1 MQLSRRSNIMP
12 PSAIRKLAP
21 FAEEAERAGKKVYYL
36 NIGQPDI
43 ETPAP
48 IIDAIGAYSEKVI
61 GYGHSKGSYELRK
74 AISDY
79 YKRLDIE
86 ISPQE
91 ISITEGASEAI
102 LFAYSVITDP
112 GDEVMIFEPFY
123 ANYNGF
129 AATMG
134 VNLIPVTLNAENGFS
149 LPGKKEIMSHI
160 TNRTRAIQ
168 ICNPNNPTGNILTR
182 EEMEMLRQIA
192 LQEELFIVS
201 DEVYREFTYNGQKAI
216 SLLEFDDLEEQAVV
230 IDSISKQFSACG
242 ARIGA
247 LISRN
252 GELLEQAL
260 KYGQLRLCPS
270 VLGQVGATAAY
281 RMDSEYFDPIWK
293 EFRERR
299 DTVVE
304 YLQKIDGVT
313 CTEPAGTFYL
323 MATLPVNDSE
333 DFARFLLTDF
343 DIDNETVML
352 APGPGFYATKG
363 MGYNE
368 IRIAYVLGIE
378 ALKKA
383 MNILEKGLAAYREL
397 Q

>member
-1 MQLSRRSNIMP
+1 MP
-12 PSAIRKLAP
+12 VSAIRKLVP
-21 FAEEAERAGKKVYYL
+21 FAEAAEEAGKKVYHL

-48 IIDAIGAYSEKVI
+48 VMDAIRKYDSPVM
-61 GYGHSKGSYELRK
+61 GYGPSKGEYYLRK
-74 AISDY
+74 AISDF
-79 YKRLDIE
+79 YKRLDID
-86 ISPQE
+86 ITPDD

-112 GDEVMIFEPFY
+112 GDEVLIFEPFY

-134 VNLIPVTLNAENGFS
+134 VNLIPVTLNAANGFS
-149 LPGKKEIMSHI
+149 LPSKKEIMSHI

-168 ICNPNNPTGNILTR
+168 ICNPNNPTGNILTQR
-182 EEMEMLRQIA
+182 EMEMLKEIA
-192 LQEELFIVS
+192 VREDLFIVS
-201 DEVYREFTYNGQKAI
+201 DEVYREFTYDGKKATSI
-216 SLLEFDDLEEQAVV
+216 LAYEKLEEQAVV

-247 LISRN
+247 LITRN
-252 GELLEQAL
+252 GELLEHAL

-281 RMDSEYFDPIWK
+281 TMDPDYFDPIWDEYRK
-293 EFRERR
+293 RR
-299 DTVVE
+299 DTAVKI
-304 YLQKIDGVT
+304 LQDIDGVS
-313 CTEPAGTFYL
+313 CNVPSGTFYL
-323 MATLPVNDSE
+323 MATLPVKDSE

-343 DIDNETVML
+343 DIDNETVMV
-352 APGPGFYATKG
+352 APGPGFYATKE

-368 IRIAYVLGIE
+368 IRIAFVLE
-378 ALKKA
+378 TETLKKA
-383 MNILEKGLAAYREL
+383 LNILKKGLEAYSEK
-397 Q
+397 QK